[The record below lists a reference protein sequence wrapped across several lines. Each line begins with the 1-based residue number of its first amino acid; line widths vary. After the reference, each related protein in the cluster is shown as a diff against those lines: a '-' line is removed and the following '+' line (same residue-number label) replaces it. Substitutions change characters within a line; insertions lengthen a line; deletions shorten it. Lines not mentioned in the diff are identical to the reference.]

1 LTFSLFFSFA
11 LYSFITKF
19 LKLFSTGFFL
29 SFTTILKLFDFDT
42 DILLLL
48 SLLYIL
54 FILFILLLLL
64 LLLLLNEEKKV
75 VLILIDDV
83 PPISLDI
90 SDPKDQAQSCDDRGE
105 HTDTEGYLQE
115 CFSLDPCQSS
125 NEYHD

>member
-1 LTFSLFFSFA
+1 M

-19 LKLFSTGFFL
+19 LKLFSTRFFL

-42 DILLLL
+42 DILLF

-54 FILFILLLLL
+54 FILLLILLLLL

-75 VLILIDDV
+75 VLIFIDEV

-90 SDPKDQAQSCDDRGE
+90 SDDSLSFFLMLEFNTFFNRI
-105 HTDTEGYLQE
+105 L
-115 CFSLDPCQSS
+115 FSDLFWTI
-125 NEYHD
+125 